1 MVNRQELVTKLEV
14 YGTLLFCDE
23 NTPESYLIVMENWT
37 GTLDNFN
44 DIVIVEVIPTY
55 PETIT
60 TTLVDGV
67 IKSEFIKS
75 L

>member
-14 YGTLLFCDE
+14 YGTVMFCDE
-23 NTPESYLIVMENWT
+23 NTPESYLIVMENWV

-44 DIVIVEVIPTY
+44 DIVTVEVIPTY
-55 PETIT
+55 PEMIDE
-60 TTLVDGV
+60 TLVDGV
-67 IKSEFIKS
+67 IKAEFVES